1 MEIQNIFP
9 YENYQQR
16 EMKLNGFI
24 CNILGLV
31 MILVL
36 ASVFGFIF
44 YQIWG
49 TLGIQFVSK
58 FGIQFIYYFAFN
70 FLIYLSAFLAFV
82 LANEFMAGIYWSK
95 YTEVKIKVTIKS
107 LFRFCYCK
115 EPIKIKNYIIG
126 LIIPII
132 ILGIIPL
139 IMGMIYGNILVLGFG
154 IIFISNGAGAIMIM
168 YLLRKEDKNNWIKD
182 MDSTIGLIIFN
193 PRN

>member
-1 MEIQNIFP
+1 MENPSNFS
-9 YENYQQR
+9 YENYQQK

-24 CNILGLV
+24 CNILALV
-31 MILVL
+31 MMLVL
-36 ASVFGFIF
+36 ASLFGFIF

-49 TLGIQFVSK
+49 TLGIQFGSTLN
-58 FGIQFIYYFAFN
+58 IQFIYYFVFN
-70 FLIYLSAFLAFV
+70 FLIFLSAFFAFL
-82 LANEFMAGIYWSK
+82 LANEFMTGMYWSK
-95 YTEVKIKVTIKS
+95 YTEVKIKVIMKS

-132 ILGIIPL
+132 FLGMIPL
-139 IMGMIYGNILVLGFG
+139 IMGMIYGNIFVLGFG
-154 IIFISNGAGAIMIM
+154 IIFISNGAGAIMTM

-182 MDSTIGLIIFN
+182 MDSTVGLIIFN